1 MAAVE
6 GSDYYERRR
15 RKLLRR
21 FDWFARRAQ
30 PRLTER
36 HDAEFAREVLADARL
51 RFEGLLPDLPY
62 IGGGA
67 NPYTPVIE
75 VNGWVIALHRALQD
89 RAFPAEETIRTLA
102 EVADGFFASWP
113 AFLRRMAGRLAL
125 SWPVR
130 RHLKRAAERSQLRR
144 YPQDFVWEVREQE
157 DGVSLV
163 YEECA
168 VHKLYEQLDVRELG
182 PYCNFFDV
190 TYSRHFGMGLDASQT
205 KGLGCDVCT
214 LRFRKGQETPV
225 PPLLEGFFTEPVD
238 P

>member
-1 MAAVE
+1 VTQS
-6 GSDYYERRR
+6 GSDYYVRRR
-15 RKLLRR
+15 EKLLRR

-30 PRLTER
+30 PLLAKR
-36 HDAEFAREVLADARL
+36 HDAELAREALADARG
-51 RFEGLLPDLPY
+51 RFERLLPDLPY
-62 IGGGA
+62 IGGRA

-75 VNGWVIALHRALQD
+75 VNGWIIALHRALQD
-89 RAFPAEETIRTLA
+89 RGVPVEEAIRTLV

-113 AFLRRMAGRLAL
+113 AFLRRMAGRLAV

-157 DGVSLV
+157 DGVALV
-163 YEECA
+163 FEECA
-168 VHKLYEQLDVRELG
+168 VHKLYEQLDAKELG

-190 TYSRHFGMGLDASQT
+190 TYSRQLGMGLDASQT
-205 KGLGCDVCT
+205 QGLGCDVCT

-225 PPLLEGFFTEPVD
+225 PPPLEGFFAEPVD
-238 P
+238 S